1 MGMLMTST
9 PDHLIVEETIS
20 KPDPDAFLL
29 GKSCLTNCPFD
40 LIVITEVIRQ
50 TLVQAQNK

>member
-9 PDHLIVEETIS
+9 PDLLIVEETIS